1 MKSHADALAE
11 LAKAFPQ
18 VAKIREG
25 LESEGWFK
33 LEFTH
38 RSIVQVLDLAAT
50 EHAQRKQLES
60 RVEKLRVALDMY
72 AIERRTR
79 LSPGFAQAA
88 LAADDALAK
97 EQPKC

>member
-11 LAKAFPQ
+11 LAKDFPRMAEISNTYLYW
-18 VAKIREG
+18 VGIKGAAMIND
-25 LESEGWFK
+25 L
-33 LEFTH
+33 LA
-38 RSIVQVLDLAAT
+38 LAAT